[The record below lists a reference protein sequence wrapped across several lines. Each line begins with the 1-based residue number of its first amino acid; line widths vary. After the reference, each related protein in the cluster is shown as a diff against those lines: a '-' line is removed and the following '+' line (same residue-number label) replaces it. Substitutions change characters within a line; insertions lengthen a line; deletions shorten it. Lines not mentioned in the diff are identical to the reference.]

1 MKLYIKIKKTKW
13 IIKFGDIKIENQ
25 KLRQYKK
32 PNSIKNKDIIN
43 KILVSNKV
51 FLGKNGFKYFMARE
65 MLEQL
70 DLYVYFSQNNSNEKC
85 FQYKN
90 VKESIRHL
98 LSVFFLEKIKELFPR
113 CFVFVS
119 FSGLELESALGSL
132 R

>member
-1 MKLYIKIKKTKW
+1 MKLYIKIKKTKS

-51 FLGKNGFKYFMARE
+51 FLGKNCFKYFMARK

-90 VKESIRHL
+90 V
-98 LSVFFLEKIKELFPR
+98 
-113 CFVFVS
+113 
-119 FSGLELESALGSL
+119 
-132 R
+132 